1 MYYKLTVSIITK
13 LSNVSLAKIE
23 TLDKRAYI
31 SLIVE
36 NDEETL
42 VGGAENKPRLRLY
55 SGRV

>member
-42 VGGAENKPRLRLY
+42 VGGGGWGLKRGL
-55 SGRV
+55 